1 MLRLLEAIDPCACSR
16 PTRVSAVVSS
26 AFTQLFQSIAV
37 RLSATANRQTKVFD
51 IYTQIPWPGG
61 VTTMKSDVQI
71 KQDFLAELQR
81 DPSVHVAWIDVQVRD
96 GIMSLMG
103 HVCSH
108 AERMEA
114 QQAVQR
120 VAGVRAQVVELE
132 VGLGEAG
139 ERRVEDIAAAAK
151 DALAW
156 ATLVPKGRVTLT
168 ALNGVI
174 TLFGIVDAADQR
186 AAALAAVHHLHGVIT
201 VDDQITLKP
210 RVAVD
215 AIQGDIEAA
224 LARRAHNDAQAIS
237 VSPLGSAI
245 VLKGT
250 VSPWADRE
258 LAMYAAWSGLGVY
271 EVIDNMAMAS

>member
-1 MLRLLEAIDPCACSR
+1 
-16 PTRVSAVVSS
+16 
-26 AFTQLFQSIAV
+26 
-37 RLSATANRQTKVFD
+37 
-51 IYTQIPWPGG
+51 
-61 VTTMKSDVQI
+61 MKSDVQI